1 MLMLSACLMVQGFDG
16 IDGGGAASRIQGGQ
30 DGDGSE
36 NGQSHRSRL
45 PRWQETGEEIG
56 HRQQVDQ
63 PTQAERDEQTRAAA
77 DQRNNERFQEKL
89 PQDAVRGSSDGF
101 ADSDLASA
109 LLNRYQHDIH
119 DAEAAE
125 EQSHNA
131 DRA

>member
-1 MLMLSACLMVQGFDG
+1 MLMLAACLVAQGFDG
-16 IDGGGAASRIQGGQ
+16 IDGGSAARRIQGGQ

-36 NGQSHRSRL
+36 NGQSHRSSL

-63 PTQAERDEQTRAAA
+63 RTQAERDEQTRAAA

-89 PQDAVRGSSDGF
+89 LQYAVRGSSDGL
-101 ADSDLASA
+101 ADSNLASA
-109 LLNRYQHDIH
+109 LLNRNQHDVH

-125 EQSHNA
+125 E
-131 DRA
+131 

>member
-1 MLMLSACLMVQGFDG
+1 MLMLSACLVAQGFDG
-16 IDGGGAASRIQGGQ
+16 INGSGAASRIQGGE

-45 PRWQETGEEIG
+45 PCWQEAGEEVG

-63 PTQAERDEQTRAAA
+63 RTQAERDEQTRAAA
-77 DQRNNERFQEKL
+77 DQRNNTSFKEEL

-109 LLNRYQHDIH
+109 LLNRHHFFVNDTATTEKQGH
-119 DAEAAE
+119 
-125 EQSHNA
+125 
-131 DRA
+131 